1 MLTTNKMFYI
11 IKKDLSS
18 LEDLLYE
25 TVESPVELITDIGRH
40 LISSGGKRIRP
51 ALYILA
57 TKSSD
62 NVDKNYSM
70 PLAMAIEMIHTASL
84 VHDDVLD
91 NAATRR
97 GSATANAKWGNNI
110 AVLTGDYLF
119 AKAFSAIAKN
129 DYGPRISELLASIVC
144 DLSEGEILQ
153 NHFGYSIP
161 EDFDVYYDR
170 IAKKTANFIAV
181 SCELGAIVA
190 KQPEENIKALREY
203 GYCIG
208 MAFQIVDDILDLT
221 SSSKKIGKPAGNDIL
236 QGVIT
241 LPVIYAYKH
250 SSNAEELKNIIENRQ
265 MTHEDLTRA
274 IDIVKQ
280 SDGIEFAKTKVN
292 EFLNRAHAIIPND
305 IPESVHKSFDAIADF
320 IGKRDY

>member
-1 MLTTNKMFYI
+1 
-11 IKKDLSS
+11 
-18 LEDLLYE
+18 
-25 TVESPVELITDIGRH
+25 
-40 LISSGGKRIRP
+40 
-51 ALYILA
+51 
-57 TKSSD
+57 
-62 NVDKNYSM
+62 
-70 PLAMAIEMIHTASL
+70 
-84 VHDDVLD
+84 
-91 NAATRR
+91 
-97 GSATANAKWGNNI
+97 
-110 AVLTGDYLF
+110 
-119 AKAFSAIAKN
+119 
-129 DYGPRISELLASIVC
+129 
-144 DLSEGEILQ
+144 
-153 NHFGYSIP
+153 
-161 EDFDVYYDR
+161 
-170 IAKKTANFIAV
+170 
-181 SCELGAIVA
+181 
-190 KQPEENIKALREY
+190 
-203 GYCIG
+203 

-280 SDGIEFAKTKVN
+280 SDGIEFAKTKVT